1 MQLTF
6 KIAEISVNG
15 TEAIKQLR
23 LGAFSNSK
31 ERAKS
36 VGLFTRN
43 AFTLEERTSSFAYIF
58 VYNAGRFAHFLI
70 NLKKKR
76 KKCYSFSFN
85 PRFSKIPAW
94 RILQRAV
101 TYIIRVYHILYV
113 TRFTYNSF
121 KNSQA
126 TLVQQYFNNIKFRQN
141 FNQRVIMYPL
151 ER

>member
-58 VYNAGRFAHFLI
+58 VYNAGRFAHFL
-70 NLKKKR
+70 KKEK
-76 KKCYSFSFN
+76 N
-85 PRFSKIPAW
+85 
-94 RILQRAV
+94 V
-101 TYIIRVYHILYV
+101 TLSLSIRVFL
-113 TRFTYNSF
+113 RFQPEEFYNA
-121 KNSQA
+121 Q
-126 TLVQQYFNNIKFRQN
+126 
-141 FNQRVIMYPL
+141 
-151 ER
+151 

>member
-58 VYNAGRFAHFLI
+58 VYNAGRFAHFLVD
-70 NLKKKR
+70 LKKK
-76 KKCYSFSFN
+76 KEKN
-85 PRFSKIPAW
+85 
-94 RILQRAV
+94 V
-101 TYIIRVYHILYV
+101 TLSLSIRVFL
-113 TRFTYNSF
+113 RFQPEEFYNA
-121 KNSQA
+121 Q
-126 TLVQQYFNNIKFRQN
+126 
-141 FNQRVIMYPL
+141 
-151 ER
+151 

>member
-58 VYNAGRFAHFLI
+58 VYNAGRFAHFLVD
-70 NLKKKR
+70 LKKEK
-76 KKCYSFSFN
+76 N
-85 PRFSKIPAW
+85 
-94 RILQRAV
+94 V
-101 TYIIRVYHILYV
+101 TLSLSIRVFL
-113 TRFTYNSF
+113 RFQPEEFYNA
-121 KNSQA
+121 Q
-126 TLVQQYFNNIKFRQN
+126 
-141 FNQRVIMYPL
+141 
-151 ER
+151 

>member
-58 VYNAGRFAHFLI
+58 VYNAGRFAHFFVD
-70 NLKKKR
+70 LKKEK
-76 KKCYSFSFN
+76 N
-85 PRFSKIPAW
+85 
-94 RILQRAV
+94 V
-101 TYIIRVYHILYV
+101 TLSLSIRVFL
-113 TRFTYNSF
+113 RFQPEEFYNA
-121 KNSQA
+121 Q
-126 TLVQQYFNNIKFRQN
+126 
-141 FNQRVIMYPL
+141 
-151 ER
+151 